1 MPKFSFRPYYLPTG
15 RVLFKQTVLRD
26 GKYVLVEQP
35 TGGHQERHLDPN
47 DAQAVQQAVVDA
59 EHGKL

>member
-1 MPKFSFRPYYLPTG
+1 MPKFAFRPYYLPTG
-15 RVLFKQTVLRD
+15 RVLFKQTVLRG
-26 GKYVLVEQP
+26 GKYVLVELP
-35 TGGHQERHLDPN
+35 TGGHQERHLDPT